1 MLLPQGNG
9 ESANPVNMSLVT
21 ALLNPAIALM
31 LGAAFAILWL
41 YQRASRYLAA
51 LATGYLLSAVGF
63 LLQYFVLPIGFY
75 PTKLVSNVAFVAGTA
90 CVALAVSARYTA
102 RPPYIAVGIL
112 SAIGLSTLIW
122 FLFVDPN
129 LSWRIY
135 AMNFSLGG
143 ITLFATAQMYRM
155 PGRGP
160 LETALVVLAFIVGM
174 NFIAR
179 TFVVLSLQDGPL
191 TYENLYQSAYWMS
204 AVLSHA
210 LLSLMLALVLLAGAG
225 LDVVSGLK
233 TDSHTD
239 PLSRLLN
246 RRGFEE
252 RAARLLDRCGK
263 AGLPVSLILA
273 DLDYFKSVNDVHGHQ
288 AGDRV
293 IADFAR
299 RLQAAAGNRAL
310 AARLGGE
317 EFAILLPVAD
327 LAAARLC
334 AEAIRTGFAAADVDG
349 LPSGKRV
356 TASFGIAARSSGE
369 SLEPLMRRADDALYK
384 AKRSGRDSVRLS
396 YERPASRS
404 WPSALAAPD
413 MT

>member
-1 MLLPQGNG
+1 MNIG
-9 ESANPVNMSLVT
+9 LVT
-21 ALLNPAIALM
+21 ALLNPSIALM
-31 LGAAFAILWL
+31 LAASFAILWL
-41 YQRASRYLAA
+41 YQRHSHYLAV
-51 LATGYLLSAVGF
+51 LAFGYLFSAVGF

-75 PTKLVSNVAFVAGTA
+75 PTKLISNVAFLAGTA

-102 RPPYIAVGIL
+102 RPPYAAVGIL
-112 SAIGLSTLIW
+112 SAIGLSLLIW

-143 ITLFATAQMYRM
+143 VTFFVAAQMYRV

-160 LETALVVLAFIVGM
+160 LETVLVMLAFVVGL
-174 NFIAR
+174 NFVAR
-179 TFVVLSLQDGPL
+179 TAVVLSLQAGPL
-191 TYENLYQSAYWMS
+191 TYDNLYQSAYWMS

-233 TDSHTD
+233 ADSHTD

-252 RAARLLDRCGK
+252 YAARLLDRCGK
-263 AGLPVSLILA
+263 TGLPVALVLA
-273 DLDYFKSVNDVHGHQ
+273 DLDHFKAVNDVHGHQ

-299 RLQAAAGNRAL
+299 KLQAAAGNRAL
-310 AARLGGE
+310 VARLGGE
-317 EFAILLPVAD
+317 EFAMLLPLTD
-327 LAAARLC
+327 LSAARLC
-334 AEAIRTGFAAADVDG
+334 TEAIRTGFATADVDG
-349 LPSGKRV
+349 LPPGKRI
-356 TASFGIAARSSGE
+356 TASFGIAARISGE
-369 SLEPLMRRADDALYK
+369 SLAPLMRRADDALYK

-396 YERPASRS
+396 YERPAASPLPAQTMS
-404 WPSALAAPD
+404 FVAVDIP
-413 MT
+413 